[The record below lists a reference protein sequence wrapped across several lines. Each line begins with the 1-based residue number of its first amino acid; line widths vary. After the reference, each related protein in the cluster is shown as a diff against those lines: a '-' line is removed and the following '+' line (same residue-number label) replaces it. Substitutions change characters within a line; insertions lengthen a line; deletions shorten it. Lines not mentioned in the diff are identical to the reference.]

1 MNPFISVAP
10 GRLITILAA
19 MLLVGCTGLG
29 QVPPALQRLD
39 LGAPPDGVTRAA
51 QSAPVKTLVVPPVSA
66 PAMLQGVGVV
76 WRMGPDGLPNRYATY
91 EWAASPDS
99 LIHER
104 LIDRLSRNFAI
115 LPESVGSDALTLRVN
130 LLQFEQVYA
139 ADGSGNEGIV
149 GIQAVLL
156 RGSDVLGQY
165 RDTERVRAQAND
177 AQAGARALRT
187 ATNQLANDLTAWIS
201 QTAQK

>member
-1 MNPFISVAP
+1 
-10 GRLITILAA
+10 